1 MSIMKISVEAP
12 QFAVFNAER
21 FKRYGLLLAYRIHD
35 AAEAAIEK
43 LEEAKRSDP
52 SVDKDIAKKVEDE
65 WSQRFPND
73 ILEATIVVVML
84 AAVTGGAYM
93 MYLLSQA

>member
-1 MSIMKISVEAP
+1 M
-12 QFAVFNAER
+12 
-21 FKRYGLLLAYRIHD
+21 
-35 AAEAAIEK
+35 
-43 LEEAKRSDP
+43 AKRSDP
-52 SVDKDIAKKVEDE
+52 SIDKDIAKRAEDE

-73 ILEATIVVVML
+73 WLEATIVVVML

>member
-1 MSIMKISVEAP
+1 M
-12 QFAVFNAER
+12 
-21 FKRYGLLLAYRIHD
+21 
-35 AAEAAIEK
+35 
-43 LEEAKRSDP
+43 AKRNDP
-52 SVDKDIAKKVEDE
+52 SNQAKPDQRAAPGIDKEIAKRTQDE

-84 AAVTGGAYM
+84 AAITGGAYM